1 MSNRRSSPGGL
12 DAYRRRQERFER
24 MLPFFWIG
32 VMLLVLGAG
41 YLLYRY
47 LAPDDPTRIASLTET
62 SAPTEPTVEAIATTP
77 APEPTDTLLPADT
90 ATSAPTDTPAG
101 PVVIS
106 YTVQTGDTLASI
118 AAQFSMGLPT
128 LTALNPEV
136 TPEFLNIG
144 DQLSVL
150 SQVDPGPTISPGGA
164 EAGSIIEYQVQAGDT
179 LAAIALQYGSTVDA
193 IVQENNLASPDQIQ
207 EGQTL
212 RIPVA
217 PGTTPQPTSAQ
228 PPATIPAATGEAV
241 LPTETVPAPTTA
253 P

>member
-1 MSNRRSSPGGL
+1 MSNKGSSPGGF

-24 MLPFFWIG
+24 LLPFFWIG
-32 VMLLVLGAG
+32 VMLLVLSAG

-47 LAPDDPTRIASLTET
+47 LAPDDPERIASLTET
-62 SAPTEPTVEAIATTP
+62 SAPTEPAVEAIATTA

-90 ATSAPTDTPAG
+90 LTPAPTDTPAG

-144 DQLSVL
+144 DQLSVI
-150 SQVDPGPTISPGGA
+150 SQGGAGPTVTPGAAGA
-164 EAGSIIEYQVQAGDT
+164 SSVIEYQVQAGDT
-179 LAAIALQYGSTVDA
+179 LAAIALQFGSTVDA
-193 IVQENNLASPDQIQ
+193 IVQENNLASPDQIM

-217 PGTTPQPTSAQ
+217 PGTTPPPTSAQ
-228 PPATIPAATGEAV
+228 PPATIPAATDPAM
-241 LPTETVPAPTTA
+241 LPTETGLEPTA
-253 P
+253 EP